1 MLSGGATLMVRVA
14 GRSQMQRQATSYHRD
29 KLRSLGGDEGELQGQ
44 HPEFCINTDELW
56 ITNDELCI
64 YNHASPQ
71 MLNINI
77 VYNTIY
83 YAATPNVSLD

>member
-1 MLSGGATLMVRVA
+1 
-14 GRSQMQRQATSYHRD
+14 MQRQATSYHRD